1 MGGAYPVQP
10 WKAGAQTTVV
20 DKGSGGDFAATMGGG
35 LAYNYTDRSLQFNGS
50 GYAAA
55 GGFSGASLV
64 GPFTILTAVRP
75 TTTGAQSTVWE
86 FGSGSERLSLQVD
99 GMRFVLRF
107 GAAAAA
113 RYLAPSPW
121 LATHQVA
128 VRCSSGRL
136 LCTIT

>member
-1 MGGAYPVQP
+1 M
-10 WKAGAQTTVV
+10 
-20 DKGSGGDFAATMGGG
+20 
-35 LAYNYTDRSLQFNGS
+35 
-50 GYAAA
+50 
-55 GGFSGASLV
+55 
-64 GPFTILTAVRP
+64 RP
-75 TTTGAQSTVWE
+75 TTTTVHATVWE
-86 FGSGSERLSLQVD
+86 FGSASERLSLQVD
-99 GMRFVLRF
+99 GTRFVLRF